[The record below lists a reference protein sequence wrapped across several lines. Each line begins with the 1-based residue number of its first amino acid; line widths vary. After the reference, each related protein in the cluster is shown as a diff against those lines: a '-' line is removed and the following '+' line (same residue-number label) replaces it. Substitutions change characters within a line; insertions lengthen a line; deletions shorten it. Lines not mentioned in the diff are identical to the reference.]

1 MHDGKSLRMEVIMVE
16 QDEQAKNL
24 GWLTFTMHPI
34 RLEIN
39 QTLLAKGKL
48 IDDKNYALD
57 LKILHVET
65 KAVTFSYTGR
75 VGKHNLPSQNITVPL
90 VAGKPVQLLLT
101 GEGKKSAIAP
111 LYAAWESSVKIIP
124 GETAILIIGQRSE
137 DDVETKGSSLPLP
150 LALLSVSLL

>member
-1 MHDGKSLRMEVIMVE
+1 MVE

-24 GWLTFTMHPI
+24 GWLTFTMHPV

-39 QTLLAKGKL
+39 QTLVAKGKL
-48 IDDKNYALD
+48 IDDKSYALD
-57 LKILHVET
+57 LKILRMET
-65 KAVTFSYTGR
+65 EAVTFSYTGR
-75 VGKHNLPSQNITVPL
+75 VGKHSLPLHDITVPL
-90 VAGKPVQLLLT
+90 VAGKPVQLPLT
-101 GEGKKSAIAP
+101 SAGKKSVIAP
-111 LYAAWESSVKIIP
+111 LYAAWESSVKVVP